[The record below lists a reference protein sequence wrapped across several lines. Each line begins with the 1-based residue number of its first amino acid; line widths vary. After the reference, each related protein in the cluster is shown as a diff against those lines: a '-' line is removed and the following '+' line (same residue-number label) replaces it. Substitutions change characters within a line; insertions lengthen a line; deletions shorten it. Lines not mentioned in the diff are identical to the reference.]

1 MSAIARAGALIVRRC
16 GDCDRPARVELVDRR
31 NDSRE
36 VYCAQH
42 GSMRLAELE
51 RSEADAL
58 RRVRP

>member
-1 MSAIARAGALIVRRC
+1 MRRC